1 MTTRPSVTPAA
12 ASLAL
17 VGSIIATLHLLGG
30 SLLAAPPVGSFDALR
45 TWAETRDPV
54 TVGFVCVRL
63 LALAVAYHL
72 VVTTA
77 VAVLGHALHKPA
89 LVAAAERTTF
99 PPLRGG
105 VRRIAGLTLT
115 AAAAFSTPLPG
126 AGAAVAPTA
135 PPVLVRVTPPAPAG
149 GVASM
154 ERQPTMPTTPPTMA
168 VESEAEP
175 VDHGVP
181 PVDPTSH
188 TVQSGDHLWS
198 IAEDTVQA
206 HLDHA
211 ATDPEI
217 SDYWQQLLAANPQ
230 LDNPDLL
237 FPGDTVT
244 LPPR

>member
-1 MTTRPSVTPAA
+1 MTARPSATRAA
-12 ASLAL
+12 TSLAL
-17 VGSIIATLHLLGG
+17 VGSIIAALHLLGG
-30 SLLAAPPVGSFDALR
+30 GLLAAPPVGSFDAFR

-54 TVGFVCVRL
+54 TVGFICVRL

-77 VAVLGHALHKPA
+77 VAALGHALRKPA
-89 LVAAAERTTF
+89 LVAAAERTTL

-115 AAAAFSTPLPG
+115 AAAAFSTPLPD
-126 AGAAVAPTA
+126 AGASVAPTA
-135 PPVLVRVTPPAPAG
+135 PPVLVRVTPPVPAG

-154 ERQPTMPTTPPTMA
+154 ERQPTTPPTMA
-168 VESEAEP
+168 VESEGES
-175 VDHGVP
+175 VDHGDP
-181 PVDPTSH
+181 PVEPTRH

-198 IAEDTVQA
+198 IAEDTVRA

-217 SDYWQQLLAANPQ
+217 SDYWRRLLAANPQ
-230 LDNPDLL
+230 LEDPDLL